1 MSQIIKSSLPSNIL
15 RELIMKICTRY
26 QNYYIFNNEAYK
38 KGNMYNLFSEFVEQL
53 KPFYYSAKHYYLD
66 RNISF
71 KMLTTIIRQ
80 ICNVQ
85 NIIFTNHIKYNKSNH
100 EIHYYIY
107 L

>member
-1 MSQIIKSSLPSNIL
+1 MSQIIRSSLPTNIL
-15 RELIMKICTRY
+15 QELIEKICQKY

-38 KGNMYNLFSEFVEQL
+38 KGNMYNLFPEFIERI
-53 KPFYYSAKHYYLD
+53 KPYYYSSKQFYLEKSI
-66 RNISF
+66 NF

-80 ICNVQ
+80 ICNVKE
-85 NIIFTNHIKYNKSNH
+85 IIYTNHIKYNKSNH